1 MSSTSRNKKLP
12 FTCKL
17 QPPPASFSPT
27 LKISRNTES
36 ERASEREREIERWVH
51 GGARQAKKE
60 E

>member
-1 MSSTSRNKKLP
+1 
-12 FTCKL
+12 L
-17 QPPPASFSPT
+17 QPPPASFSPP

-36 ERASEREREIERWVH
+36 DRERERERGGFH

>member
-1 MSSTSRNKKLP
+1 
-12 FTCKL
+12 L
-17 QPPPASFSPT
+17 QPPPASFSPP

-36 ERASEREREIERWVH
+36 DRERERERERERGGFH

>member
-1 MSSTSRNKKLP
+1 
-12 FTCKL
+12 L
-17 QPPPASFSPT
+17 QPPPASFSPP

-36 ERASEREREIERWVH
+36 DRERERGGFH

>member
-1 MSSTSRNKKLP
+1 
-12 FTCKL
+12 L
-17 QPPPASFSPT
+17 QPPPASFSPP

-36 ERASEREREIERWVH
+36 DRERERERERGGFH